1 MKIPKIERLPSGN
14 YFCRLRLGGES
25 IPITA
30 ESETECERLAYLKKS
45 EWLAGKARIQHTPK
59 ETTLQMA
66 MDAYIRKNKNTL
78 SPATV
83 RSYQSYAKNRF
94 KDYRDTGTRS

>member
-45 EWLAGKARIQHTPK
+45 EWLAGKTRIQHTPK

-66 MDAYIRKNKNTL
+66 MDAYIRKNKNTFGER
-78 SPATV
+78 SGKWIPAISLMGITAV
-83 RSYQSYAKNRF
+83 PPL
-94 KDYRDTGTRS
+94 

>member
-30 ESETECERLAYLKKS
+30 ESDTECERLAYLKNS
-45 EWLAGKARIQHTPK
+45 DPEDPEEDHAP
-59 ETTLQMA
+59 
-66 MDAYIRKNKNTL
+66 
-78 SPATV
+78 
-83 RSYQSYAKNRF
+83 
-94 KDYRDTGTRS
+94 